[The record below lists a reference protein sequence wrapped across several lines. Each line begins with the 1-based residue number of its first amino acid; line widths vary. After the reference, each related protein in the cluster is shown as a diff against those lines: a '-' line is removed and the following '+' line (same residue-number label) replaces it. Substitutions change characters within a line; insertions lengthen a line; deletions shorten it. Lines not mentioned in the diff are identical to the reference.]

1 MDSIELKLAYLK
13 ELRQLI
19 ESGSL
24 TSSGKIFFLEKAEAV
39 CQSIDKDL
47 AIGVTVSEGKCE
59 DTPHP
64 QG

>member
-19 ESGSL
+19 ESSSL
-24 TSSGKIFFLEKAEAV
+24 TSSRKIFFLEKAEAV

-47 AIGVTVSEGKCE
+47 AIGVMSSEGKRE
-59 DTPHP
+59 DTPYP